1 MFGIMCVMQDREI
14 LSKLALFDLTEY
26 ESQIYVFLVG
36 KEAQS
41 ILDVSRVL
49 GIPRTS
55 VYDGVESLI
64 AKGLL
69 EKVILYK
76 TQKVKAAPVEM
87 LETLIDEKRK
97 QIDDLEQTYQ
107 DIKQGLKVPMG
118 QTLPQ
123 TQIRYY
129 HGEQGIR
136 QMLWN
141 MLSAKS
147 GVVGYSQFGREKVTG
162 KKFFD
167 RLQEELKTRKIM
179 DRVISNPD
187 PDRIEYLNS
196 IFDFENN
203 DLQVSLFDVRFVD
216 REVLPIDGDTSIY
229 NDTYASFYWQ
239 DGELVGFEID
249 NRQFVD
255 LQRKMFEVMWGRGR
269 KY

>member
-1 MFGIMCVMQDREI
+1 
-14 LSKLALFDLTEY
+14 
-26 ESQIYVFLVG
+26 
-36 KEAQS
+36 
-41 ILDVSRVL
+41 
-49 GIPRTS
+49 
-55 VYDGVESLI
+55 
-64 AKGLL
+64 
-69 EKVILYK
+69 
-76 TQKVKAAPVEM
+76 
-87 LETLIDEKRK
+87 
-97 QIDDLEQTYQ
+97 
-107 DIKQGLKVPMG
+107 
-118 QTLPQ
+118 
-123 TQIRYY
+123 
-129 HGEQGIR
+129 
-136 QMLWN
+136 
-141 MLSAKS
+141 
-147 GVVGYSQFGREKVTG
+147 
-162 KKFFD
+162 
-167 RLQEELKTRKIM
+167 M